1 MFGINPQELL
11 VILVIALIVVGPRK
25 LPEMARSIGR
35 GLREVR
41 KAQDE
46 VRKTIQ
52 IDLDDEPASSRPGT
66 AGPSPTSAEA
76 SDPAEGAAP
85 TEGAAAS
92 EGEPAGSGT
101 DMAAAGAAG
110 TSVADVSRTLGRGLA
125 ELRKAREEI
134 QRTFRVDLDDTGPGS
149 SSRASGRRPP
159 GERAAPPAEAPGP
172 AEEVA
177 PGPPAP
183 PAD

>member
-35 GLREVR
+35 GLREIR

-52 IDLDDEPASSRPGT
+52 VDLDDEPPPPRTAAAAPASSPI
-66 AGPSPTSAEA
+66 
-76 SDPAEGAAP
+76 DAAP
-85 TEGAAAS
+85 QGGAESAG
-92 EGEPAGSGT
+92 GEPGGSGSVP
-101 DMAAAGAAG
+101 AAAGAAAP
-110 TSVADVSRTLGRGLA
+110 SVADVSRTLGRGLA

-134 QRTFRVDLDDTGPGS
+134 QRTFRVDLDDANT
-149 SSRASGRRPP
+149 ASPRRPP
-159 GERAAPPAEAPGP
+159 SPRPAGEGGAPRPEVAAGP
-172 AEEVA
+172 AEEVV
-177 PGPPAP
+177 PGPQTP

>member
-52 IDLDDEPASSRPGT
+52 VDLDDEPPPPRTRSAPASSTPADAPG
-66 AGPSPTSAEA
+66 
-76 SDPAEGAAP
+76 PAEGAETP
-85 TEGAAAS
+85 
-92 EGEPAGSGT
+92 EGERSPG
-101 DMAAAGAAG
+101 AAAGATTAG
-110 TSVADVSRTLGRGLA
+110 AATSSVKDVSRTLGRGLA

-134 QRTFRVDLDDTGPGS
+134 QRTFRVDLDDTAAA
-149 SSRASGRRPP
+149 SSRPASGPRPAAD
-159 GERAAPPAEAPGP
+159 GAAPTPEAAEPDGEVVPGP
-172 AEEVA
+172 Q
-177 PGPPAP
+177 AP

>member
-52 IDLDDEPASSRPGT
+52 VDLDDEPPPARS
-66 AGPSPTSAEA
+66 APTSAPA
-76 SDPAEGAAP
+76 TTADGTTPAEAAAP
-85 TEGAAAS
+85 A
-92 EGEPAGSGT
+92 GEAAGSGT
-101 DMAAAGAAG
+101 DLAAATGASAA
-110 TSVADVSRTLGRGLA
+110 SVTDVSRTLGRGLA
-125 ELRKAREEI
+125 ELRKARQEI
-134 QRTFRVDLDDTGPGS
+134 QRTFRVDLDDGGAA
-149 SSRASGRRPP
+149 SSRR
-159 GERAAPPAEAPGP
+159 APGP
-172 AEEVA
+172 RPAGEDTASAPEPPKPTEEVV
-177 PGPPAP
+177 PGPQPP